1 MVEIIGARSQPDVV
15 LICEHASHRI
25 PRSLDGLGLDEEAR
39 TSHVAW
45 DPGAEPVA
53 REMADGLAAPLILQ
67 RFSRLVYDCNRPP
80 EAESAMP
87 ARSEA
92 FVIPG
97 NARLSDRE
105 RDRRT
110 REIYEPFHRHVA
122 EILDRS
128 MRAGQAPAV
137 VTIHSFTPVFH
148 GKRRTVEIGFLHDV
162 DSRLADLML
171 SDAAD
176 LNDVNVQR
184 NQPYGPEDGVTH
196 TLQLHAIKRGL
207 PNVMIE
213 IRNDLIRTAA
223 QQTAMAARL
232 SNLVQHAIMRLPT
245 PGNSEADERRRAM
258 R

>member
-1 MVEIIGARSQPDVV
+1 MEIVAAQHQPGVV
-15 LICEHASHRI
+15 LVCEHASHRI
-25 PRSLDGLGLDEEAR
+25 PTSLDGLGLEEKAR

-53 REMADGLAAPLILQ
+53 RMMAESLGAALALQ

-80 EAESAMP
+80 DAESAMP

-97 NARLSDRE
+97 NARLSNRE
-105 RDRRT
+105 RERRT
-110 REIYEPFHRHVA
+110 REVYEPFHRQVA
-122 EILDRS
+122 ELLDQS
-128 MRAGQAPAV
+128 MQAGQAPAL

-148 GKRRTVEIGFLHDV
+148 GKRRAVEIGFLHDI
-162 DSRLADLML
+162 DRRLADLML
-171 SDAAD
+171 SEAASWD
-176 LNDVNVQR
+176 DVNVQR

-213 IRNDLIRTAA
+213 VRNDLIKTAA

-232 SNLVQHAIMRLPT
+232 SNLVQNAITRLPT
-245 PGNSEADERRRAM
+245 PGTSEADGRRQAM